1 MENKKNAGPAMI
13 KAGYV
18 KSETKARVGFYLWSA
33 LLFCLVSC
41 TGSPKASQST
51 SLNLPPEPHPK
62 GYVCYRTSS
71 PITPDGKLDEPAW
84 SAVPWTDY
92 FLDIEGPAKPAARFK
107 THAKMLW
114 DDKNFYIAGELEEP
128 DVWATLRQRDTVIFF
143 DPDFE
148 VFIDPDGDTHTYYE
162 LEVNPFGTA
171 WDLLMVKPYRD
182 GSPAVVGWD
191 IAGLKVGTHIDGTIN
206 KPGDKDKGWTVEI
219 IIPFASLTEY
229 AWGVSI
235 PKAGDQ
241 WRLNFYRI
249 EWRTVVEN
257 GKYKKEINPATGKT
271 WLPDQWV
278 WSSPNRNDIHMPEMF
293 EFVQFS
299 SRQAGEGTEAFVP
312 DPDFDLKWSLRKIH
326 YAEKEFFTKNNT
338 FSSKLSEIGLTL
350 ADFPKNLPA
359 PVIQATQTTFESY
372 FPDPKSELLWTIY
385 HDGRI
390 IRVNH
395 LLKPKEKL

>member
-1 MENKKNAGPAMI
+1 MENKENVQPAMI
-13 KAGYV
+13 KAGNL
-18 KSETKARVGFYLWSA
+18 KSETSGSVGFSLWSC

-41 TGSPKASQST
+41 TGSPKATEST
-51 SLNLPPEPHPK
+51 SLNLPPEPQPK

-71 PITPDGKLDEPAW
+71 PITPDGKLDEQAW

-92 FLDIEGPAKPAARFK
+92 FLDIEGSTKPAARFK

-114 DDKNFYIAGELEEP
+114 DDKNFYIAAELEEP

-182 GSPAVVGWD
+182 GGPAVVGWD
-191 IAGLKVGTHIDGTIN
+191 IAGLKVGTHVDGTIN

-219 IIPFASLTEY
+219 IIPLASLTEY
-229 AWGVSI
+229 AWGASI
-235 PKAGDQ
+235 PKAGDH

-249 EWRTVVEN
+249 EWRTVAEN
-257 GKYKKEINPATGKT
+257 GKYKKEINPATSKGY
-271 WLPDQWV
+271 LPDQWV
-278 WSSPNRNDIHMPEMF
+278 WSPPNRNDIHMPEMF
-293 EFVQFS
+293 ELVQFS
-299 SRQAGEGTEAFVP
+299 SKQAGEATEAFVP
-312 DPDFDLKWSLRKIH
+312 DPDFNLKWALRKIH
-326 YAEKEFFTKNNT
+326 YAEKEYFTKHNT
-338 FSSKLSEIGLTL
+338 YSSSLSDIGLTQ
-350 ADFPKNLPA
+350 ADFPENMPV
-359 PVIQATQTTFESY
+359 PVIHSTRTTFESY
-372 FPDPKSELLWTIY
+372 FPDSGRELLWTIY

-390 IRVNH
+390 IRLNYP
-395 LLKPKEKL
+395 LESKK

>member
-1 MENKKNAGPAMI
+1 MEQKKILQPVLSYAGDI
-13 KAGYV
+13 KFKINPGQQFAV
-18 KSETKARVGFYLWSA
+18 WLTLI
-33 LLFCLVSC
+33 FCIVSC
-41 TGSPKASQST
+41 TRSPKT
-51 SLNLPPEPHPK
+51 TEKISLNLPPEPQPK
-62 GYVCYRTSS
+62 GYVCYRTTT
-71 PITPDGKLDEPAW
+71 PVIPDGLLDEKAW
-84 SAVPWTDY
+84 AEVPWTDY
-92 FLDIEGPAKPAARFK
+92 FVDIEGLSKPVARFK

-114 DDKNFYIAGELEEP
+114 DDKNFYIAAELEEP

-162 LEVNPFGTA
+162 LEVNPLGTA

-191 IAGLKVGTHIDGTIN
+191 IAGLKVGTHVDGTIN

-219 IIPFASLTEY
+219 IIPLASLTEY
-229 AWGVSI
+229 AWGASI

-249 EWRTVVEN
+249 EWRTVSEK

-271 WLPDQWV
+271 YLPDQWV
-278 WSSPNRNDIHMPEMF
+278 WSPPNRNDIHMPEMF

-299 SRQAGEGTEAFVP
+299 SLPAGEGTEAFVP
-312 DPDFDLKWSLRKIH
+312 DPDFNLKWALRKIH

-338 FSSKLSEIGLTL
+338 FSSSLSDIGLTL

-372 FPDPKSELLWTIY
+372 FPDSKSELLWTIY

-390 IRVNH
+390 IRISH
-395 LLKPKEKL
+395 LLKSKEKL